1 MNMMGLLILGPFI
14 ERVLG
19 WFKFF
24 VIYSISGLGA
34 AIGIAYAPLWFGTQ
48 PEFTVGAS
56 GAIMGLVG
64 AIAAVTLWGWLVER
78 VSIAAKRFKT
88 VMFMI
93 GIQIAFDFST
103 PQISTTGHLSGL
115 VVGFVVTLLV
125 IGLFGFKEPSNRSLA

>member
-1 MNMMGLLILGPFI
+1 MNMMGLLVLGPFI

-19 WFKFF
+19 WLKFF
-24 VIYSISGLGA
+24 VIYSASGIGA
-34 AIGIAYAPLWFGTQ
+34 AVCIAYIPLWLNTE

-78 VSIAAKRFKT
+78 VSIAARRFRT

-93 GIQIAFDFST
+93 GIQMAFDFST
-103 PQISTTGHLSGL
+103 PRISITGHLSGM

-125 IGLFGFKEPSNRSLA
+125 IMIFGFKEPSTRSIA